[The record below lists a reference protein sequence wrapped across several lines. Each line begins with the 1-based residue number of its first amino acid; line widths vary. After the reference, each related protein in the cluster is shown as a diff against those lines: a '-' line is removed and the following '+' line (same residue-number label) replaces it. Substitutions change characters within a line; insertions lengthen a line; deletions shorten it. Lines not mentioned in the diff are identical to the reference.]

1 MLPLYIFLSGEMDL
15 VIKLA
20 HEAKWK
26 NASGSD
32 DLSYDVSENG
42 QNKYLIL
49 LILLPLFSVLS
60 LLHMCVHAAA
70 GDVTH
75 NLYAWNCQTMELPT
89 SSVHR

>member
-1 MLPLYIFLSGEMDL
+1 MLLLYIFLSVEMDL
-15 VIKLA
+15 VIKSA

-32 DLSYDVSENG
+32 DLSPGVSKTG
-42 QNKYLIL
+42 QNKYRIL
-49 LILLPLFSVLS
+49 LILLPLFSVHPVL
-60 LLHMCVHAAA
+60 CVHAHPSA
-70 GDVTH
+70 GDITH